1 MVVGDIVHFEY
12 SDIQGSVFLYEGHK
26 LIAFHMSLQC
36 LSMPRE
42 DSKIDFFPKK
52 CPLDVSLRPP
62 PEKRQ
67 YLKIPE
73 IDFFQILGLICFQ
86 LSKVRNC
93 EPGPFGWAYFRFSS
107 SEDMPCL
114 SCAMNEISTVLTQ
127 SNSRGC
133 F

>member
-26 LIAFHMSLQC
+26 VNSISYVFTVFEYAKGRLKNQ
-36 LSMPRE
+36 
-42 DSKIDFFPKK
+42 FFPKK

-73 IDFFQILGLICFQ
+73 INFFQILGSICFQ
-86 LSKVRNC
+86 LSKVRNR
-93 EPGPFGWAYFRFSS
+93 ELGP
-107 SEDMPCL
+107 
-114 SCAMNEISTVLTQ
+114 
-127 SNSRGC
+127 
-133 F
+133 